1 MNHPGMPELQET
13 LDQRGSAY
21 GPFREQAAVAQE
33 LKAVIRGAWLSGITT
48 LEPFEVEALDMLAT
62 KISRIVCG
70 APRQLDSWHDIAG
83 YASITE
89 RDLRGL
95 D

>member
-1 MNHPGMPELQET
+1 MSELQET
-13 LDQRGSAY
+13 LDERGSAY
-21 GPFREQAAVAQE
+21 GPFRGQAAVAQQIKDVMRRADGHP
-33 LKAVIRGAWLSGITT
+33 L
-48 LEPFEVEALDMLAT
+48 LEPFEMEALDMLAT
-62 KISRIVCG
+62 KISRILCG